1 MPTKNLEKTTYTTS
15 IDIPE
20 ATRKASIELLN
31 KTLAATLDLWSQI
44 KQAHWNVK
52 GMNFY
57 QLHILFDEVAK
68 VVYEYIDMVAERIT
82 AIGGEAHG
90 TVRQS
95 ASKTI
100 LPEYPTLPITEK
112 DHLLALAERL
122 SAYGKHIRDGIAKTD
137 ELNEPTTNDLYIEIA
152 RAIDTKLWFIEA
164 HLQGMGHN

>member
-1 MPTKNLEKTTYTTS
+1 MTTKHLEKGMYTTS

-20 ATRKASIELLN
+20 STRRASIELLN

-57 QLHILFDEVAK
+57 QLHILFDEIAK
-68 VVYEYIDMVAERIT
+68 VAYEYIDMVAERIT

-95 ASKTI
+95 ATKSF
-100 LPEYPTLPITEK
+100 LPEYPTLPISEK
-112 DHLLALAERL
+112 DHIIALAERL
-122 SAYGKHIRDGIAKTD
+122 AAYGKHIRDGIAKTN
-137 ELNEPTTNDLYIEIA
+137 ELNEPTTNDLYIEIS
-152 RAIDTKLWFIEA
+152 REIDAKLWFIEA
-164 HLQGMGHN
+164 HLQGMNHN